1 MAENG
6 HYWQIEGESATA
18 ENIDIVLSD
27 LSDIVEQNTAEE
39 HYDVVKFFPG
49 TGGEKGHFGLGEG
62 GQQIPPINAIAG
74 EVLIGDGHDW
84 ATGNAV
90 DLKLMKR
97 IVSNASIGSFG
108 TFSAQ
113 FETDQVNCFSFFSM
127 KSDVEPTIFVIDK
140 GSKLAMGKTGVHDY
154 VPGVW
159 QAPMFWDDEVKAPK
173 IYMDG
178 GAQII
183 MDVGDDTQVPTI
195 QMLGNSLLKF
205 AYSKNSTFFPRYGA
219 NPAETVRRYADPYG
233 LVKNNSYYDQG
244 APIMTMLDDTTFQML
259 DNAFFQAK
267 NGSQTVIQGNANVH
281 ISGGAWSDNY
291 HATVTGHL
299 IIWAKY
305 KINGSWDS
313 TERTLTFTLT
323 NAHLTPL
330 LTKFLL
336 EDGMANEQDFKL
348 LVNECDGKDGITI
361 AYANTNKEDFLTYEF
376 WNEGIAPGTDSS
388 GGRYIDTA
396 NSQIHDI
403 NQSTFIGIGPNSKI
417 KIGGNEDANADI
429 TISPAQ
435 VFVGVGSASGYYAVR
450 PSVSSVYGDNTPTTV
465 RSYDFSIDKTFISNG
480 NINLS
485 SLVTA
490 YQNNV
495 SYPSILLDTNSGIHY
510 SGNAFVEI
518 TTPSSSVYHEAVN
531 VAGSSIFE
539 VIDNIG
545 IVRDGQPDIPVKG
558 RVTKTFSGDYVEII
572 TFNDNTSIDIE
583 FNGQTAI
590 SITPETMSD
599 KANQKLG
606 IDFGI
611 DKFDAVGHIEKFQ
624 AIMSA
629 HDSFIQWDG
638 DTHFESWSGT
648 QIFRPSNPN
657 LIKQRKD
664 QSDNPEKYYPYFF
677 DNETGTVTV
686 SKTIT
691 VSKDVSNYTSQQIID
706 EFGSQLLADK
716 PADTSVR
723 TYSNGSIDVNSVTK
737 TFVNSTYEQH
747 MPAKTPSSGECW
759 LDGAFAYVYSD
770 IDAPSLAAVLNDANT
785 QYSEL
790 KTLAGRAINISGTW
804 NLIGTFNQRWEKLAR
819 DPSNPLRNFPKAYRY
834 KIGGNIHAHDG
845 VYIIYRSNGTAT
857 PSNFRLP
864 SNTVYGS
871 LNTTQRGYVDT
882 ATTYSDG
889 ANKIYDSDGL
899 LIAWSGGGTMHSTGS
914 NSASRSKFTTG
925 NNTNYHVEVVGSSY
939 SITAETVFPYVESKQ
954 HLGKNWLG
962 PIQTADRV
970 GQNPADW
977 EKGPITQMY
986 GPTNFLM
993 REKWEAD
1000 ADHTK
1005 SYQFTTT
1012 ETYDTTNQAKAIDDF
1027 INSQDYTGF
1036 QNELTTNNYTLWDI
1050 LSISGSSGSYTI
1062 SYSICDAGW
1071 KPHLDSYPDN
1081 PVVEIT
1087 DDSELRLYG
1096 GAKIKAETKYGE
1108 TTITFSGTQTE
1119 GEVSF
1124 TLDELRMLKTLV
1136 GSVRTAV
1143 VNDASQATE
1152 PGTLYF
1158 IDEGGN
1164 A

>member
-27 LSDIVEQNTAEE
+27 LTEIVEENVAEQNQ
-39 HYDVVKFFPG
+39 DVVKFVPG
-49 TGGEKGHFGLGEG
+49 TGGEKGHFELGEG
-62 GQQIPPINAIAG
+62 AKNIDAIAG
-74 EVLIGDGHDW
+74 EVLIGDGHQW
-84 ATGNAV
+84 AAGNAI
-90 DLKLMKR
+90 DLKLMKES
-97 IVSNASIGSFG
+97 VSNATIGDFG

-127 KSDVEPTIFVIDK
+127 KSGVEPTIFVIDK

-159 QAPMFWDDEVKAPK
+159 EAPMFWDDEVKAPK

-183 MDVGDDTQVPTI
+183 MDVSDGTQVPTI

-205 AYSKNSTFFPRYGA
+205 AYSKEATFFPRYGA

-233 LVKNNSYYDQG
+233 LVKNNAYYDQG

-267 NGSQTVIQGNANVH
+267 NGSQTIIQGNANVH
-281 ISGGAWSDNY
+281 ISGGAWSDDY
-291 HATVTGHL
+291 HATVSGHL

-336 EDGMANEQDFKL
+336 EDGMANQQDFKL
-348 LVNECDGKDGITI
+348 LVNECDGKSGITI
-361 AYANTNKEDFLTYEF
+361 AYANTDKEEFLTSEF
-376 WNEGIAPGTDSS
+376 WNCGIQSGTDSS

-417 KIGGNEDANADI
+417 KIGGNENANADVTI
-429 TISPAQ
+429 TPAQ
-435 VFVGVGSASGYYAVR
+435 VFVGVGAFYNYYAVR

-465 RSYDFSIDKTFISNG
+465 VSHDFSIDKTFISNG
-480 NINLS
+480 NIDIS
-485 SLVTA
+485 SLVTV
-490 YQNNV
+490 YQGNV
-495 SYPSILLDTNSGIHY
+495 LYPSMLLDANSAIHY
-510 SGNAFVEI
+510 CGNTFVEI
-518 TTPSSSVYHEAVN
+518 TTPPNSVYHETTN
-531 VAGSSIFE
+531 VARTSIFE
-539 VIDNIG
+539 IMNNIG
-545 IVRDGQPDIPVKG
+545 VGDTYGGDIPVKG
-558 RVTKTFSGDYVEII
+558 RITKTMTGDYVEMV

-599 KANQKLG
+599 KANQMVG

-611 DKFDAVGHIEKFQ
+611 DKFDAVGHIERFQ

-638 DTHFESWSGT
+638 NTHFESWSGT

-664 QSDNPEKYYPYFF
+664 QSNNPEKYYPYFF

-686 SKTIT
+686 SKTIA
-691 VSKDVSNYTSQQIID
+691 VSKDLSNYTAQQIVD

-716 PADTSVR
+716 PEDTSIR

-737 TFVNSTYEQH
+737 TFINSTYEQH

-770 IDAPSLAAVLNDANT
+770 INAPSLADVLNDSNT
-785 QYSEL
+785 QYAEL

-804 NLIGTFNQRWEKLAR
+804 NLIGSYNQKWEKLAR
-819 DPSNPLRNFPKAYRY
+819 DPSNPNRNFPKAYRY

-845 VYIIYRSNGTAT
+845 VNIIYRSTATTT

-871 LNTTQRGYVDT
+871 LSTTQRGYVDT

-899 LIAWSGGGTMHSTGS
+899 LVAWSGGGTMHSTGS

-925 NNTNYHVEVVGSSY
+925 NNTNYHVEVVGSNY
-939 SITAETVFPYVESKQ
+939 TITAETVFPYVESKQ

-970 GQNPADW
+970 GQNPDDW

-993 REKWEAD
+993 REKWTAD
-1000 ADHTK
+1000 NAHTK
-1005 SYQFTTT
+1005 TYPFTSS
-1012 ETYDTTNQAKAIDDF
+1012 ETYDVSNQAQAIDDF

-1081 PVVEIT
+1081 PIVEIT
-1087 DDSELRLYG
+1087 DGSELRLYG
-1096 GAKIKAETKYGE
+1096 GVKVKGETKYGV
-1108 TTITFSGTQTE
+1108 TTFTFSGTQTE

-1124 TLDELRMLKTLV
+1124 TIAELQALKDLI
-1136 GSVRTAV
+1136 
-1143 VNDASQATE
+1143 VNPPVPLAPAENQS
-1152 PGTLYF
+1152 F
-1158 IDEGGN
+1158 
-1164 A
+1164 